1 MSVKR
6 LFSFAEQYF
15 LRRSLPHGIVSLQ
28 YLLPDPPPKVR
39 IHRRLWVM
47 NRPSRIPLLLF
58 LLIELF
64 LWLRWVTFSGW
75 LRSWYAVKHRGAA
88 ISEGEGTGKAAQLK
102 KILCTSLCH
111 CIPPAEV
118 YAFGLYRPARR
129 QEMWNY
135 VFTHEL
141 PAFHHWRN
149 VRRGGHQESSDLLQ
163 DKFSSTR
170 LLGGQGVPT
179 APVMGLVSRNGP
191 FDPAPYL
198 HGCPR
203 IFCKPRHGSGSRD
216 AFVIEARDNGEGA
229 AIFAVKSGIKAQ
241 PSAYEDLQ
249 KAMTKDDFLIQPF
262 MDNHP
267 VLAAL
272 CPAGDAVTVRL
283 ITEVHPLHGA
293 TFYCATLEIP
303 DASDGAGYY
312 HIILPVELSSGLVM
326 RFPDRRLPAFVQAR
340 HDAFCARMGRI
351 VVPFWEEIKD
361 SAMKAHRCFPDVYA
375 VAWDYVVTADGPYIL
390 EGNTGWGTTT
400 PQVLHGGLL
409 QDEDRED

>member
-6 LFSFAEQYF
+6 LFAFADRYF
-15 LRRSLPHGIVSLQ
+15 LRRSLPHGIVSVQ

-39 IHRRLWVM
+39 IHRRLWLLGK
-47 NRPSRIPLLLF
+47 PSRIPLPLF

-64 LWLRWVTFSGW
+64 LWLRWVTFTGW
-75 LRSWYAVKHRGAA
+75 VRSWYAVKYRGAA
-88 ISEGEGTGKAAQLK
+88 IRKEERTGRAVQLK
-102 KILCTSLCH
+102 RVLCMSLCH
-111 CIPPAEV
+111 CIPPAEI
-118 YAFGLYRPARR
+118 YSFGLYRPAHRK
-129 QEMWNY
+129 EMWSY

-149 VRRGGHQESSDLLQ
+149 ARPDGHQGSSDLLQ
-163 DKFSSTR
+163 DKFRSIR

-179 APVMGLVSRNGP
+179 APVLGLVSRNAP
-191 FDPAPYL
+191 FDPDAYL
-198 HGCPR
+198 HTCPR
-203 IFCKPRHGSGSRD
+203 LFCKPRHGSGSRD

-229 AIFAVKSGIKAQ
+229 AIFAVRNGIKAQ

-249 KAMTKDDFLIQPF
+249 KAMAKDDFLIQPF

-272 CPAGDAVTVRL
+272 CQTQDAVTVRL
-283 ITEVHPLHGA
+283 ITENHPLHGV

-312 HIILPVELSSGLVM
+312 HIILHVELYSGLVM
-326 RFPDRRLPAFVQAR
+326 RFPDQRLPALAQSR
-340 HDAFCARMGRI
+340 YDALYSRMDKLA
-351 VVPFWEEIKD
+351 VPFWEGIKD
-361 SAMKAHRCFPDVYA
+361 SAMKAHRCFSDVYA
-375 VAWDYVVTADGPYIL
+375 VAWDYVVTTDGPYML

-400 PQVLHGGLL
+400 PQVLCGGLL
-409 QDEDRED
+409 QDDNRED